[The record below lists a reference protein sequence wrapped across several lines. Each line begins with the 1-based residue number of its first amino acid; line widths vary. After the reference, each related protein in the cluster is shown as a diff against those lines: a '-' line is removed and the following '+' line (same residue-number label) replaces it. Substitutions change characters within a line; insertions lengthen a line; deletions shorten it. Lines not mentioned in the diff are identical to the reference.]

1 MTYMKHDIKINPH
14 GTENKVHE
22 DACD

>member
-1 MTYMKHDIKINPH
+1 MTYMKHDIKINPQ
-14 GTENKVHE
+14 GIENKVHE